1 MSKEIGTKISD
12 KIETVFIKEKNF
24 YPDYHLHLNYFD
36 HHLF

>member
-1 MSKEIGTKISD
+1 MSKEIGTKISE
-12 KIETVFIKEKNF
+12 KIGTAFIKEKHF